1 MADAKDATTGR
12 DTTPGR
18 DASSS
23 AAAISS
29 KNPGAMTDRGG
40 EFATGLI
47 SAVGNVLESTV
58 HAVGNVGVTAMME
71 ATRVL
76 STTAVGIRQTI
87 GSAMSGNA
95 PDFAEQ
101 QRKEHEFRTTTQ

>member
-1 MADAKDATTGR
+1 MADTKDATTGR
-12 DTTPGR
+12 DTTPGSR
-18 DASSS
+18 DAGPSASSR
-23 AAAISS
+23 
-29 KNPGAMTDRGG
+29 NPGAIADRGG
-40 EFATGLI
+40 EFATGLV

-71 ATRVL
+71 AARVL

-95 PDFAEQ
+95 PDFIEQ
-101 QRKEHEFRTTTQ
+101 QRKEHEYRTRTR